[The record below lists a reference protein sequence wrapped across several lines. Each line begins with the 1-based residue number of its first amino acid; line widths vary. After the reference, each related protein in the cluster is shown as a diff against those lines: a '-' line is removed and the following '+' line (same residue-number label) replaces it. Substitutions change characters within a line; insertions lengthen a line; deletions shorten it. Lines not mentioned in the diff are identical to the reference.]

1 MGFISDE
8 TIAAVSGTDYYYTYS
23 DYLTMNAVRPRRA
36 GPCPCD
42 IKHEGH
48 KVFIKKLKSAYDKAK
63 IVWVVKP
70 DLFHVKFVDMK
81 EVNSLFSKDVRVYD
95 NINDARKKGEDI
107 ANRITKLLNSKAR
120 IRQMEIEEL
129 IKVKSFLPNVRFGEQ
144 TVEERIET
152 LKKNYINYLDDI
164 KRLTI
169 RVPKKLMC
177 LLCGDMINPELF
189 ILERHFPKEYKKWKK
204 NLGFNVTLP

>member
-8 TIAAVSGTDYYYTYS
+8 TIAKVSGRTYYYTYS
-23 DYLTMNAVRPRRA
+23 DYLTMNAVRPRKA

-42 IKHEGH
+42 VKHAGH
-48 KVFIKKLKSAYDKAK
+48 KAFIKKLKSPYDKAK

-81 EVNSLFSKDVRVYD
+81 EVKSLFDKDIKVYD
-95 NINDARKKGEDI
+95 NVNDARKKGEDI
-107 ANRITKLLNSKAR
+107 VNRITKLLNSKAR

-129 IKVKSFLPNVRFGEQ
+129 TKVKSSLPNVRFDEQ

-164 KRLTI
+164 KRLVI
-169 RVPKKLMC
+169 HVPKKLMC
-177 LLCGDMINPELF
+177 SLCGDMVNPELF
-189 ILERHFPKEYKKWKK
+189 ILEYHFPKEYKKWKK
-204 NLGFNVTLP
+204 NPGFDIA